1 MIRYYPLI
9 TKEFRS
15 LLTKGVAGK
24 WSKSHAFVIIIG
36 AVRAIFETFS
46 VAQRIRL
53 EDMQS

>member
-1 MIRYYPLI
+1 LI

-24 WSKSHAFVIIIG
+24 RSKSHAFVIIIG
-36 AVRAIFETFS
+36 AARAIFETFS